1 MLKQEANYAKI
12 IPGIEEADET
22 VRAIC
27 DGAVDAFVMKDG
39 DGHRVYTL
47 EGADLPYSV
56 LVERMQQ
63 GAAILD
69 TSGNILYCNS
79 SLEELVGAPHGSLI
93 GVPLQRFLNGN
104 DLPLLGT
111 LLRETL
117 AGPREAEISVRRVDG
132 VEVPASLS
140 FRLLTHDKS
149 SIGILFT
156 DLTSQKQQEELTVR
170 IQQTQ
175 DEERRRIARDLH
187 DSVGQLLAAL
197 SMNIARVTDESHK
210 LSPDVAKLVTENAS
224 LVNQITNEIRTISHL
239 LHPPLLDEVGLPSAL
254 RWYADGFAQR
264 SKIQTTL
271 DMPEKLDRLSPE
283 TEIAVFRAV
292 QECLTNI
299 HRHSGSS
306 SCSINVVQDADQL
319 RIEVRDSGRG
329 IPEARQSTL
338 TSSGGVGLRGMRER
352 IRQLGGTFEIESS
365 PKGTVVAVTLP
376 VVWNKNLS
384 MKKDQDNG
392 KCNAVSSHSEPVRSI
407 PSQHPTK

>member
-1 MLKQEANYAKI
+1 MFKQEANYAKI
-12 IPGIEEADET
+12 IPGIEEAEET

-69 TSGNILYCNS
+69 TLGNIIYCNS

-93 GVPLQRFLNGN
+93 GVPVQRFLNGN

-117 AGPREAEISVRRVDG
+117 AGPREAEVSVRRVDG
-132 VEVPASLS
+132 IEVPASLS

-156 DLTSQKQQEELTVR
+156 DLTSQKQQGELTVR

-197 SMNIARVTDESHK
+197 SMNIARVTGESHK
-210 LSPDVAKLVTENAS
+210 LSPDVAKLVTENGS

-254 RWYADGFAQR
+254 RWYTDGFARR
-264 SKIQTTL
+264 SNIQTTL
-271 DMPEKLDRLSPE
+271 DIPQQFQRLSPE
-283 TEIAVFRAV
+283 TEIAIFRVV

-299 HRHSGSS
+299 HRHSGSP
-306 SCSINVVQDADQL
+306 SCSIKIVQDADRL
-319 RIEVRDSGRG
+319 RIEVKDSGRG
-329 IPEARQSTL
+329 IPKSKLLTL
-338 TSSGGVGLRGMRER
+338 VSSGGVGLRGMQER
-352 IRQLGGTFEIESS
+352 IRQLGGTLEIKSS
-365 PKGTVVAVTLP
+365 PNGTVIAATLP
-376 VVWNKNLS
+376 VLRDINLS
-384 MKKDQDNG
+384 M
-392 KCNAVSSHSEPVRSI
+392 
-407 PSQHPTK
+407 